1 MNGTFRIYKQL
12 TTYNIMTIKK
22 ILTFVMGICTLSAV
36 AQDTAQEA
44 QDQAHKYTDYYYQR
58 KSLFAELPV
67 TSEDIVFFGNSLTNG
82 GRWHEMFNNPNIKN
96 RGIVGDIVQGL
107 YDRADLILK
116 GHPKKI
122 FLLIGTNDISHHV
135 GADSIARALDKLITR
150 IKTESP
156 TTQLYLQ
163 SLLPYNNDFKR
174 YKNLF
179 NEEMT
184 VHVANVLYEQVARK
198 HNVPWINLFPWFA
211 DREGK
216 LRKELTNDG
225 LHLKENGYTIWRDE
239 VAKYVDEDAKFHPT
253 KLYPLSDNDIIM
265 LGGTLVGYAEWHE
278 LLGMPNV
285 KTRSLGDVCDYIHTS
300 AKTYAQNKPKKI
312 VLLSSYNYDKTAKK
326 VNVTANFSVDTIVMS
341 MEKAIT
347 AIKEVSPETGIVLQS
362 IIPVNSSYEKYAPFN
377 SKEVAKKFKK
387 ANKELKKLAKKYNVT
402 WVDLTPVLANENG
415 VLKAEYTNDGYH
427 LMGKAYVAWA
437 NELKKALAE

>member
-1 MNGTFRIYKQL
+1 
-12 TTYNIMTIKK
+12 MTIKK
-22 ILTFVMGICTLSAV
+22 IFALVMSIFTLSAV
-36 AQDTAQEA
+36 AQNTAQEA

-58 KSLFAELPV
+58 KSLFAELPI
-67 TSEDIVFFGNSLTNG
+67 TSNDIVFFGNSLTNG

-116 GHPKKI
+116 GQPKKI

-135 GADSIARALDKLITR
+135 GADSIARALDKLIAR

-156 TTQLYLQ
+156 NTELYMQ

-179 NEEMT
+179 GEEMT
-184 VHVANVLYEQVARK
+184 VLEANVLYEQVARK

-211 DREGK
+211 DRECK

-225 LHLKENGYTIWRDE
+225 LHLKENGYKIWRDE
-239 VAKYVDEDAKFHPT
+239 VAKYVDANAKFHDT
-253 KLYPLSDNDIIM
+253 DLYPLDSEDIIM

-278 LLGMPNV
+278 LLGLPNV
-285 KTRSLGDVCDYIHTS
+285 KTRSLGDVCDYIHAS
-300 AKTYAQNKPKKI
+300 AKRYAQNKPAKM
-312 VLLSSYNYDKTAKK
+312 VLLSSYNYDKEAKK

-341 MEKAIT
+341 MEKAIV
-347 AIKEVSPETGIVLQS
+347 AVKEVSPTTEIILQS

-377 SKEVAKKFKK
+377 SKDVAKKFKK
-387 ANKELKKLAKKYNVT
+387 ANKELKKLAKKHNVT
-402 WVDLTPVLANENG
+402 WVDLTPALADENG
-415 VLKAEYTNDGYH
+415 ELKAEFTNDGYH
-427 LMGKAYVAWA
+427 LMGKAYTAWA
-437 NELKKALAE
+437 AELRKALGLQ

>member
-156 TTQLYLQ
+156 TTQLTTTT
-163 SLLPYNNDFKR
+163 SS
-174 YKNLF
+174 
-179 NEEMT
+179 
-184 VHVANVLYEQVARK
+184 V
-198 HNVPWINLFPWFA
+198 
-211 DREGK
+211 
-216 LRKELTNDG
+216 
-225 LHLKENGYTIWRDE
+225 
-239 VAKYVDEDAKFHPT
+239 
-253 KLYPLSDNDIIM
+253 
-265 LGGTLVGYAEWHE
+265 
-278 LLGMPNV
+278 
-285 KTRSLGDVCDYIHTS
+285 TRTFSM
-300 AKTYAQNKPKKI
+300 KK
-312 VLLSSYNYDKTAKK
+312 
-326 VNVTANFSVDTIVMS
+326 
-341 MEKAIT
+341 
-347 AIKEVSPETGIVLQS
+347 
-362 IIPVNSSYEKYAPFN
+362 
-377 SKEVAKKFKK
+377 
-387 ANKELKKLAKKYNVT
+387 
-402 WVDLTPVLANENG
+402 
-415 VLKAEYTNDGYH
+415 
-427 LMGKAYVAWA
+427 
-437 NELKKALAE
+437 